1 MTQVRRS
8 LVLVGELPEPFGGVA
23 MHCSNVCTELSR
35 RGVDVHFLDSE
46 PGSVKHLPLLASYSR
61 VTGRYVRGGLSA
73 LRSPR
78 VVRSWLALVFPVAHK
93 IGPRASLQTLVF
105 GHRTYATAR
114 HAGTRSIVAHHAGEL
129 GLSALV
135 AAKALDAKVTLFIH
149 GSEWTHPTWNR
160 KLSAIVAERADRII
174 ANSSYTRRL
183 CMDATGRT
191 DISVI
196 SPGVDHNRFHS
207 SYRTPKCQDD
217 PIVLFVGAMHPRKGA
232 DVLARA
238 IPLLDDLPVRFV
250 FAGPSGPL
258 EPEVRSI
265 ISGFGA
271 HDRVDFRGQLS
282 SEEVPRVLAEAAIF
296 VFPTVWGTEGFG
308 MVAAEAMACGVPV
321 VASRIAAIPEVV
333 LDEETGLLVEPGDP
347 VDLASKLRLLLGD
360 PSRRHSLGRA
370 GAKHV
375 QQYRWDRFAD
385 KLVEDL
391 NAESAT
397 LNART
402 RLAT

>member
-1 MTQVRRS
+1 M
-8 LVLVGELPEPFGGVA
+8 VGELPEPFGGVA
-23 MHCSNVCTELSR
+23 LHCYNVCRELSR
-35 RGVDVHFLDSE
+35 RGVDVHLLDSA
-46 PGSVKHLPLLASYSR
+46 PGDVKHLPTLASYSR

-78 VVRSWLALVFPVAHK
+78 VVRSWFALVFPVAHL
-93 IGPRASLQTLVF
+93 IGPRASLQALVL
-105 GHRTYATAR
+105 GHRTCATAR
-114 HAGTRSIVAHHAGEL
+114 RAGTRSIVAHHAGTR
-129 GLSALV
+129 GLAALV
-135 AAKALDAKVTLFIH
+135 AARALDAKVTLFIH
-149 GSEWTHPTWNR
+149 GAEWTLPGWNG
-160 KLSAIVAERADRII
+160 KLSAIVAGRAHRII

-196 SPGVDHNRFHS
+196 SPGVDHDRFHPS
-207 SYRTPKCQDD
+207 HRTQECRDD

-238 IPLLDDLPVRFV
+238 IPLLDDVPARFI

-258 EPEVRSI
+258 EPKVRSI
-265 ISGFGA
+265 ISSSA
-271 HDRVDFRGQLS
+271 ARDRVEFRGQLS
-282 SEEVPRVLAEAAIF
+282 SEELPRVLAEAQIF

-333 LDEETGLLVEPGDP
+333 LDEKTGLLVEPGDP

-360 PSRRHSLGRA
+360 PSRRRCLGRA
-370 GAKHV
+370 GTKHV
-375 QQYRWDRFAD
+375 QQYRWDRLAD
-385 KLVEDL
+385 ELVEDL
-391 NAESAT
+391 KGESAT
-397 LNART
+397 LTAHN

>member
-1 MTQVRRS
+1 MTQIRRS

-23 MHCSNVCTELSR
+23 MHCYNVCIELRR

-78 VVRSWLALVFPVAHK
+78 VVRSWFALVFPVAHK
-93 IGPRASLQTLVF
+93 IGLRASLQALVL

-114 HAGTRSIVAHHAGEL
+114 RAGTRSIVAHHAGEL

-135 AAKALDAKVTLFIH
+135 AARALDAKVTLFIH

-160 KLSAIVAERADRII
+160 KLSAIVAGRAHRII
-174 ANSSYTRRL
+174 ANSSYTRQL

-196 SPGVDHNRFHS
+196 SPGVDHGRFHPS
-207 SYRTPKCQDD
+207 CRTPECRDD

-232 DVLARA
+232 DVFARA
-238 IPLLDDLPVRFV
+238 IPLLHDLPARFI

-265 ISGFGA
+265 ISGSGA

-282 SEEVPRVLAEAAIF
+282 SEELPRVLAEAEIF

-360 PSRRHSLGRA
+360 PSRRRCLGRA
-370 GAKHV
+370 GTKHV
-375 QQYRWDRFAD
+375 QQYRWDRLAD
-385 KLVEDL
+385 ELVEDL

-397 LNART
+397 LTAQN